1 MRRFTDA
8 DRRLA
13 EELGQRAGIA
23 VLNSRLY
30 EDRARVAHELQRGL
44 QPPRLPTMAG
54 LTTAT
59 LYRPAGGLNEVGGDF
74 YDAFAAPGGWMVV
87 IGDVAGQGARAA
99 SLTGLA
105 RFTMRAVGQ
114 LTGDPVAVAAQLN
127 RTLRD
132 EEELSLCT
140 AACVLLHRGTAR
152 WR

>member
-1 MRRFTDA
+1 M
-8 DRRLA
+8 
-13 EELGQRAGIA
+13 
-23 VLNSRLY
+23 LNSRLY
-30 EDRARVAHELQRGL
+30 ADRARVARELQRGL

-74 YDAFAAPGGWMVV
+74 YDAFAAPNGWMVV

-114 LTGDPVAVAAQLN
+114 QTGDPLAVAAQLN

-132 EEELSLCT
+132 QDELSLCT
-140 AACVLLHRGTAR
+140 AACLLLTAR
-152 WR
+152 ATRWR